1 MRVCI
6 AGGGIAGTLL
16 AWRLA
21 QLRDV
26 EHVEL
31 LLGED
36 GRADA
41 TQLSAGLVHGYE
53 RHPEGRRLAV

>member
-21 QLRDV
+21 ARPEV

-36 GRADA
+36 RRGDA
-41 TQLSAGLVHGYE
+41 TEQSGGVVRAYE
-53 RHPEGRRLAV
+53 RHP